1 MLNILANAIMIVFVL
16 GEAASV
22 ASGVAV
28 PQSDTLSVEMMLQA
42 REQINNIMERYALI

>member
-1 MLNILANAIMIVFVL
+1 MLSIVIMVVFVL

-28 PQSDTLSVEMMLQA
+28 PQGDTLSVEMMLQA
-42 REQINNIMERYALI
+42 REQINNIMERCALMYA